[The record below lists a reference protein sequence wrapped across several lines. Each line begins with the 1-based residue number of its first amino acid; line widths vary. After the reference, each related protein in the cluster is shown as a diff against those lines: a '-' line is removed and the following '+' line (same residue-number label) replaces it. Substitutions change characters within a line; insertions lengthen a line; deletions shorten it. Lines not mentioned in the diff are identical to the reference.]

1 MLRLTIEGEQHMKQ
15 LQNTNWL
22 LKISSIFSKKNREI
36 KVSMLLCR
44 NVEKLLWRNRVK
56 EQRTKRKR
64 LVKKEKDQRVSR
76 ESKLPKVRIAKKR
89 NLYKNHKIRRI
100 ILVKIIKMRPKFRRL
115 DHKKQK
121 KVTLSKMKI

>member
-1 MLRLTIEGEQHMKQ
+1 
-15 LQNTNWL
+15 
-22 LKISSIFSKKNREI
+22 
-36 KVSMLLCR
+36 MLLCR
-44 NVEKLLWRNRVK
+44 NVEKNLWRNRVK

-76 ESKLPKVRIAKKR
+76 ESKLPKVQIAKKR